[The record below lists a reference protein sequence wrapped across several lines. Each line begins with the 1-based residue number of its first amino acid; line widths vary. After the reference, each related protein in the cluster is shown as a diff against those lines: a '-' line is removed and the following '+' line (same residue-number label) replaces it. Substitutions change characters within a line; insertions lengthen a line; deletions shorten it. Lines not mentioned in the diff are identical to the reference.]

1 MEYLTTVYYRIEG
14 KPNDLQEIYDQ
25 YRTLLNKK
33 LLEEGKDKSVSYA
46 SMVYS
51 LGVDTKEQYL
61 RGNIIKCEFVDN
73 SLSIE
78 AEEDWV
84 TADFRHPL
92 ESHYE
97 GMTIYYMVESYCDE
111 TYATNDAEGKY
122 FPTRVSVDFHL
133 KEPVLCGYERF
144 NSMDEALAY
153 FARVLKRD
161 TLTVDDIHKWNCE
174 HWKDGFIYFNEYEV
188 DYDDAV
194 VEIITETAETL

>member
-1 MEYLTTVYYRIEG
+1 MQPILFKDTEYGL
-14 KPNDLQEIYDQ
+14 
-25 YRTLLNKK
+25 
-33 LLEEGKDKSVSYA
+33 
-46 SMVYS
+46 
-51 LGVDTKEQYL
+51 
-61 RGNIIKCEFVDN
+61 DN
-73 SLSIE
+73 QANNHKREL
-78 AEEDWV
+78 
-84 TADFRHPL
+84 
-92 ESHYE
+92 Y
-97 GMTIYYMVESYCDE
+97 E

-188 DYDDAV
+188 D
-194 VEIITETAETL
+194 LR

>member
-14 KPNDLQEIYDQ
+14 KPNDLQDIYDQ

-33 LLEEGKDKSVSYA
+33 LLEEGKESVSYA

-51 LGVDTKEQYL
+51 LGIDTKEQYL

-174 HWKDGFIYFNEYEV
+174 YWKDGFIYFNEYEV
-188 DYDDAV
+188 D
-194 VEIITETAETL
+194 LQ

>member
-73 SLSIE
+73 SLSI
-78 AEEDWV
+78 
-84 TADFRHPL
+84 
-92 ESHYE
+92 
-97 GMTIYYMVESYCDE
+97 
-111 TYATNDAEGKY
+111 DAEGKY

-188 DYDDAV
+188 D
-194 VEIITETAETL
+194 LR